1 MSENFQDYI
10 KAFAGFVLPGISKVI
25 LTKLEERDPEFIPDF
40 AESIIG
46 GLEIL
51 RKMGAVET
59 WGEYAQLNLEMG
71 KYLLERGDQ
80 LTLAFLSRHK
90 DALDDPTNVDLMLER
105 QLKRDAMAREIAEM
119 EAVIN
124 GGLGHGRLQD

>member
-1 MSENFQDYI
+1 MGGECTDFLKTFSG
-10 KAFAGFVLPGISKVI
+10 AVLPAISMTI
-25 LTKLEERDPEFIPDF
+25 LVRLEERNPEFIPEL
-40 AESIIG
+40 AESLIG

-51 RKMGAVET
+51 RKIGGVET
-59 WGEYAQLNLEMG
+59 WGEYSQLNLEMG

-90 DALDDPTNVDLMLER
+90 DALDDPTNVDLMLEG
-105 QLKRDAMAREIAEM
+105 QLKRDSMAREIAEM

-124 GGLGHGRLQD
+124 GGIGHGRLQD

>member
-1 MSENFQDYI
+1 VRDDFPDYI
-10 KAFAGFVLPGISKVI
+10 KAFAGFVLPGISKAI
-25 LTKLEERDPEFIPDF
+25 LARLEERDPEFIPDF
-40 AESIIG
+40 AESIIC

-51 RKMGAVET
+51 KRMGAVET
-59 WGEYAQLNLEMG
+59 WGDYAQLNLEMG

-90 DALDDPTNVDLMLER
+90 DALDDPTNVDLMLEG

-119 EAVIN
+119 EAAIN
-124 GGLGHGRLQD
+124 GGLGHGGRQD